1 MSKVTERFEVWTAGG
16 YHPGTCDVTDSINIR
31 ASMPHSSSFSHTG
44 SLLTGKE
51 KVAITID
58 DTNIDWY
65 QHQPNVQIVAWIA
78 HKISSQTLKADLYW
92 IAVQI

>member
-1 MSKVTERFEVWTAGG
+1 MSIIRAQ
-16 YHPGTCDVTDSINIR
+16 VTDSINIR
-31 ASMPHSSSFSHTG
+31 ASMHHSSSFSHTD